1 MFEPPQQLNSNPK
14 EMSISKIFTWCI
26 CVLLIGQ
33 QAFSQTAKDSLSQLL
48 AEEFCKSLETN
59 PLPKDDYNA
68 AVKTISLLIVPI
80 VNKHKAAIK
89 KEFGIQL
96 ISEED
101 FRLIGKTIGAEAA
114 LTCPAFLEWSM
125 EQYSNGMLK
134 SEETEKV
141 EEPPAQNEVMM
152 GTFLGLGNDGT
163 FTYLKLKGSDGRESK
178 IWWFGY
184 FEGSENLKDGGVV
197 WKGKQISVEYYEVE
211 IYSTVLQDYVKSKIA
226 IWAGAE

>member
-1 MFEPPQQLNSNPK
+1 
-14 EMSISKIFTWCI
+14 MSISKIFTWCI

-33 QAFSQTAKDSLSQLL
+33 QAFSQTAKDSLSQLM
-48 AEEFCKSLETN
+48 AEEFCISLETN
-59 PLPKDDYNA
+59 PLPKDDYDA
-68 AVKTISLLIVPI
+68 AVKTISLLLIPI
-80 VNKHKAAIK
+80 LNKHKAAIK
-89 KEFGIQL
+89 KEFGVQL

-101 FRLIGKTIGAEAA
+101 FRLVGKTIGAEAG

-125 EQYSNGMLK
+125 EQHSNGMLQ

-141 EEPPAQNEVMM
+141 EETPAQNEVMI